1 MAFGSRAK
9 TKVALEKTFPTNGK
23 KDFKICLRILLKAY
37 FTVEGSR
44 ERYSERLQENRS
56 SRVLGLLGKSL
67 AHTGAKLVLGTTGDV
82 FQVSWKKTST
92 SASRG

>member
-1 MAFGSRAK
+1 M
-9 TKVALEKTFPTNGK
+9 TKNN
-23 KDFKICLRILLKAY
+23 FKICFRILLKAY

-92 SASRG
+92 SASGG